1 MVSLRHMCSRLIS
14 ACWAI
19 ITTISFGD
27 ISVSRVVSNLRR
39 VVERVISAVAVQAS
53 PENAD
58 WRIVERMCSESVR
71 EQVNIF
77 GRRPRNTGA
86 LCSPLLSY

>member
-1 MVSLRHMCSRLIS
+1 MLALHLGLLGNYHHYFV
-14 ACWAI
+14 
-19 ITTISFGD
+19 GD
-27 ISVSRVVSNLRR
+27 ISVSRAVSKLRR
-39 VVERVISAVAVQAS
+39 VVERVISAVSVKTS
-53 PENAD
+53 PEKAD

-86 LCSPLLSY
+86 LCSPLL